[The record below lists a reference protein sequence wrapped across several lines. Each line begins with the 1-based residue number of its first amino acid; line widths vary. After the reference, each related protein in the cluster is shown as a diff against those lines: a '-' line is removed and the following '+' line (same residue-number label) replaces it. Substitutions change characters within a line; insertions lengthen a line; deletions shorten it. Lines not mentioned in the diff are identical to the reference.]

1 MEARPRASLHES
13 VTTPKS
19 GPAGGRLLPEARL
32 PSAGALRLGAIAFA
46 VAVLASL
53 AVPSFPLARAA
64 RLPASA
70 LLVAL
75 LFAYSGPRG
84 RARFRVLGW
93 GALVFVA
100 GWGSTGRGAPAI
112 GALIAAI
119 LLALFVRRPLA
130 PWMETRPS
138 GWLRLFAL
146 GAFVPLAI
154 VLAAG
159 SGAAADD
166 NAFIRLDRALYTLAV
181 SWVFLSAR
189 LSVGELL
196 HRWIRRARIR
206 TKLLVAFGIFA
217 VTPALLAFTYA
228 TLAGWIHA
236 GSLRASV
243 IERQLGAN
251 SGGRGLIRRAREGVA
266 PTRGAELA
274 TRIERERP
282 VLVDRG
288 LAAVA
293 LERRPEGWRTI
304 ANFGDPD
311 SLFRPAAAPV
321 ADSGD
326 VVRGLV
332 YRNRRFWWV
341 ETALWP
347 RGGDTLALQTYEPVD
362 TTRVSRLARDLGC
375 DAVLMTSTTMFS
387 GETKVAVGPKPRN
400 QRHFRMAGGIVEIG
414 TDEPLPDGVSD
425 SVALDSL
432 SSLGGLSLVGGGA
445 YASATS
451 LNQIR
456 KTSNGGSTP
465 PCYLWRGAGWH
476 RGAALLLVH
485 SPPGESFQY
494 SGMDLG
500 PIATAARVALIVF
513 AIIFISLEIVS
524 LVVGSRVA
532 RFITRGAAGLR
543 QAAAAIGEGDFSAR
557 VQVPS
562 EDELGELADSFNR
575 MAAGL
580 QEGQRAVVERE
591 QMRRELEL
599 ARRIQSRLLPP
610 GPPSLPRLDVAA
622 ANAMSQ
628 QVGGDYYDFIS
639 LENGHMGFCIA
650 DVAGK
655 GVAAALLMSSVK
667 TALVSSAA
675 VETAPHLLTGRVNR
689 LLEQSIEPGRF
700 VTFFLASL
708 DPATMR
714 LEYVNAGHPAPMLLR
729 AGGEVERLERGGVI
743 LGIDSEAKFE
753 FGEVTLATGDLLAMF
768 TDGVTEAQGS
778 DDELFG
784 DARIESVLHL
794 NRERSAEGVL
804 NALIEAVK
812 GYEGARGPSDD
823 LTAVVVKVE
832 R

>member
-1 MEARPRASLHES
+1 M
-13 VTTPKS
+13 
-19 GPAGGRLLPEARL
+19 
-32 PSAGALRLGAIAFA
+32 LRLGAIAFA
-46 VAVLASL
+46 VAVLASI

-75 LFAYSGPRG
+75 LFVHAGPGG
-84 RARFRVLGW
+84 RARIRVVGW
-93 GALVFVA
+93 CAVA
-100 GWGSTGRGAPAI
+100 FAIAWASTGRGAPAI
-112 GALIAAI
+112 GALVVAI
-119 LLALFVRRPLA
+119 GFALFIRRPLA

-146 GAFVPLAI
+146 AAFAPLA
-154 VLAAG
+154 VLLAAG
-159 SGAAADD
+159 SGAAVRD
-166 NAFIRLDRALYTLAV
+166 NALIRLDRALYTLSV
-181 SWVFLSAR
+181 SWIFLSAR
-189 LSVGELL
+189 LAVGELL

-217 VTPALLAFTYA
+217 VTPALLAFAYA
-228 TLAGWIHA
+228 ALAGWIHA

-243 IERQLGAN
+243 IERQLEAN
-251 SGGRGLIRRAREGVA
+251 SGGRALIRRALQDPA
-266 PTRGAELA
+266 PSSGAELA
-274 TRIERERP
+274 ARIGRERP

-304 ANFGDPD
+304 ESYGDPD

-321 ADSGD
+321 ADSGE
-326 VVRGLV
+326 VVHGLM
-332 YRNRRFWWV
+332 YRNRRFWWA

-347 RGGDTLALQTYEPVD
+347 RGGDTLALQTFEPVD

-375 DAVLMTSTTMFS
+375 DAVLMTSSTMFS
-387 GETKVAVGPKPRN
+387 GETKVTVGSKPRN
-400 QRHFRMAGGIVEIG
+400 QRHFRTAGGLVEIG
-414 TDEPLPDGVSD
+414 TDQPLPDSISD
-425 SVALDSL
+425 SAAIDSL
-432 SSLGGLSLVGGGA
+432 SSLGGLALVGGGA
-445 YASATS
+445 YAPATS
-451 LNQIR
+451 LKQIR

-465 PCYLWRGAGWH
+465 PCYLWNGGGWH

-485 SPPGESFQY
+485 SPAGESFQY

-500 PIATAARVALIVF
+500 PFATAARIALIVF
-513 AIIFISLEIVS
+513 AMIFISLEIVS
-524 LVVGSRVA
+524 LAVGSRVA

-543 QAAAAIGEGDFSAR
+543 QAAASIGQGDFSAR

-639 LENGHMGFCIA
+639 LEDGHMGFCIA

-714 LEYVNAGHPAPMLLR
+714 LEYVNAGHPAPMLVR
-729 AGGEVERLERGGVI
+729 AAGGVERLEMGGII
-743 LGIDSEAKFE
+743 LGIDAAAKFE
-753 FGEVTLATGDLLAMF
+753 AGSVTLAPGDLLAMF
-768 TDGVTEAQGS
+768 TDGVTEAQGA
-778 DDELFG
+778 DEELFG

-794 NRERSAEGVL
+794 NRERTAEEVL

-812 GYEGARGPSDD
+812 RYEGVRGPSDD